1 MLLESTRVHGDT
13 PDPGLGGLHHTGSSR
28 VQTVPDEHSGWTTVQ
43 NIFQCVVNQD
53 QSNWDLFDGEFRQI
67 NVPGT
72 ETTQGILYPPSL
84 DQKIIV
90 GLEDGEAAHNPVHG
104 QLVEEVV
111 RVWKSARGTLHAVEN
126 GQAEQAFHEAIVLTY
141 SRLFSTEIYP
151 DVCVDAYGEFTFS
164 HMSPAGYVDIGVRGA
179 GEISYHVRNDID
191 PDKTAFADCEW
202 DLGSLPPSLSIA
214 MEALQNAI
222 REQGST

>member
-1 MLLESTRVHGDT
+1 LS
-13 PDPGLGGLHHTGSSR
+13 
-28 VQTVPDEHSGWTTVQ
+28 
-43 NIFQCVVNQD
+43 
-53 QSNWDLFDGEFRQI
+53 DGEFRKI
-67 NVPGT
+67 NALDT
-72 ETTQGILYPPSL
+72 IDMQGILYPPSL
-84 DQKIIV
+84 DRKITV
-90 GLEDGEAAHNPVHG
+90 GLEDGEAGYNPVHG

-111 RVWKSARGTLHAVEN
+111 RVWKSAQGTLHAVEN
-126 GQAEQAFHEAIVLTY
+126 GQAEQAFHEAIVLTTY
-141 SRLFSTEIYP
+141 SRLFSTEINP

-164 HMSPAGYVDIGVRGA
+164 HTSPAGYVDIGVRGA